1 MNWKPSKAADAAAE
15 SEALGSLV
23 DAYVGKLMPG
33 VQVNTFRNTD
43 RLICTRTVARGGQ
56 VSLLPCRKQQV
67 RDMLIR
73 SRDQEFDLCDYVSRN
88 RVTGLLLLKDGEVA
102 LEHYEFG
109 NNEHTRWLSMSV
121 AKSVSTTLVGA
132 AIHDGFISSVED
144 PLTKYLPQFAGT
156 AYDGVSIRNLL
167 QMTSGV
173 QWDDTHTV
181 PASERRRM
189 LDLQIAQR
197 PGEILRLLAQQPRCA
212 QPGTLWNYSTGET
225 HMVGAVLR
233 AATGRWL
240 ADYLSEKIWS
250 RLGMQADA
258 TWWLESPG
266 GLEVA
271 GSGLNATLRDYA
283 RFGLFM
289 MNDGVIDGARVF
301 PEGWRCQ
308 ATTSRQIAGRQVDY
322 GYMWWAVPDSEGSFK
337 DGAFSARGIF
347 GQFMYVNP
355 AQRVVIV
362 VWGARSKPKGAEAI
376 IDNDFF
382 NASVE
387 ALR

>member
-1 MNWKPSKAADAAAE
+1 MNRTPSPTAAE
-15 SEALGSLV
+15 NSVTLGSLV

-33 VQVNTFRNTD
+33 VQVDTFRNTD
-43 RLICTRTVARGGQ
+43 RLSCTRVVSRGSGAI
-56 VSLLPCRKQQV
+56 SELPRRKHQL
-67 RDMLIR
+67 RDMSIR
-73 SRDQEFDLCDYVSRN
+73 SRDQQFDLCDYVSRN
-88 RVTGLLLLKDGEVA
+88 RVAGLLLLKDGEIA

-109 NNEHTRWLSMSV
+109 NDERTRWLSMSV
-121 AKSVSTTLVGA
+121 AKSISTTLVGVA
-132 AIHDGFISSVED
+132 VQDGFISSVED
-144 PLTKYLPQFAGT
+144 PLTRYLPQFEGT
-156 AYDGVSIRNLL
+156 AYDGVSVRNLM

-181 PASERRRM
+181 EASERRSM
-189 LDLQIAQR
+189 LALQVAQE
-197 PGEILRLLAQQPRCA
+197 PGAIFELLARQPRCA
-212 QPGTLWNYSTGET
+212 APGTVWNYSTGET

-233 AATGRWL
+233 AAADRWL
-240 ADYLSEKIWS
+240 ADYLSDRIWS
-250 RLGMQADA
+250 RLGMQSDA

-271 GSGLNATLRDYA
+271 GSGFNATLRDYG

-289 MNDGVIDGARVF
+289 MNNGIIDGRRVF
-301 PEGWRCQ
+301 PEDWLRE
-308 ATTSRQIAGRQVDY
+308 ATSPRLIGGKQVDY
-322 GYMWWAVPDSEGSFK
+322 GYMWWAVPNAAGSFE

-355 AQRVVIV
+355 RQRVVIV
-362 VWGARSKPKGAEAI
+362 VWGARSKPKGAEVI

-382 NASVE
+382 NAAVE